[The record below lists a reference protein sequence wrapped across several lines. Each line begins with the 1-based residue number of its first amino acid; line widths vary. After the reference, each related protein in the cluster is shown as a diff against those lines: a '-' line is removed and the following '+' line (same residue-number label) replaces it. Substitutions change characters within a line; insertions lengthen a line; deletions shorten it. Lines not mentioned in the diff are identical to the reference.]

1 MKVQLKELGNEFYKV
16 LEYMKCAEITHG
28 NDKIII
34 HTQQEIADDLRMSKL
49 KTNKIIRQLF
59 YLGLLK
65 HYTKKGKYQ
74 ITTAGYEVLK
84 LMDINIETG
93 GIHND
98 T

>member
-1 MKVQLKELGNEFYKV
+1 MLSLKLLYSIIGTVMKVQLKELGNEFYKV

-65 HYTKKGKYQ
+65 HYTKKVSIRLRQQVMKF
-74 ITTAGYEVLK
+74 
-84 LMDINIETG
+84 
-93 GIHND
+93 
-98 T
+98 